1 MSCAR
6 HASCFHLGRGL
17 VETMTVAVLWRDG
30 EVTKGRDATD
40 VLEQLLGG
48 WNPNTII
55 ELRDVLARRAGLSIS
70 PACLDDDGF
79 LRQLDAVGVLT
90 YQLIND

>member
-6 HASCFHLGRGL
+6 HAPCQHLGRGM
-17 VETMTVAVLWRDG
+17 VEAMTVAVLWRDG
-30 EVTKGRDATD
+30 EVTKGRDATN

-55 ELRDVLARRAGLSIS
+55 ELRDVLARRAGLTIS
-70 PACLDDDGF
+70 PACVDDDGF
-79 LRQLDAVGVLT
+79 LRQLDASGVLT

>member
-1 MSCAR
+1 
-6 HASCFHLGRGL
+6 
-17 VETMTVAVLWRDG
+17 MTVAILWRVG
-30 EVTKGRDATD
+30 EVTRGRDATD

-48 WNPNTII
+48 WNPKTII
-55 ELRDVLARRAGLSIS
+55 ELREVLARRAGLTIS
-70 PACLDDDGF
+70 PSCVDDDGF

>member
-6 HASCFHLGRGL
+6 HASCIHLGRGL

-40 VLEQLLGG
+40 VLEQLCGG

>member
-6 HASCFHLGRGL
+6 RASCKHLGRGL
-17 VETMTVAVLWRDG
+17 VESMSVAILWRDG

-40 VLEQLLGG
+40 VLNQLCGG

-55 ELRDVLARRAGLSIS
+55 ELRDVLARRAGLNIS
-70 PACLDDDGF
+70 PACLDDDAF
-79 LRQLDAVGVLT
+79 LRQLDATGVLT
-90 YQLIND
+90 YQHVND